1 MLDQRCMKNKSTLAV
16 ILGIGLLLVLF
27 WQFWE
32 QAHGWNH
39 SLLGKHAFRQSQ
51 TAVAAANFVEDGFAL
66 HPTIPVY
73 GPPWILP
80 LELPLY
86 QWIHA
91 GVVRLL
97 STPLVQSGRGLSI
110 LFHLIGLIQLFRI
123 LRLLKVG
130 MPSALF
136 ALMVILVS
144 PVSVYWS
151 QAILIQSL
159 AVALVLSYVLSG
171 LQSISS
177 SPSRW
182 KLLETV
188 LLGTLAAMVKIT
200 AFSVG
205 WGFLALHIATKA
217 FIDSQPKKPFPG
229 KDVFRTFLLLL
240 IPIVVGAV
248 WVLYSGL
255 IARMNSIPDAAHSSI
270 WYFGSVSARFDPEQL
285 SVIWKHCVEWTLGS
299 PLALVVILFSLLAP
313 WPKRVRSWAFLLAA
327 VAGPLVFWNVYFVH
341 DYYSYEIVFWFGAGI
356 ALCFDAPELWKT
368 KLRSLGS
375 LACMTIILSLMIQGY
390 YRTPYPWFLRHD
402 YRVQEYEYLNA
413 VGESVDRN
421 TFFLVLGDDWNPV
434 TAFCT
439 GRKTI
444 MMRSDGV
451 ENGIYPLIY
460 EKAVA
465 EGLRCGG
472 LLYYTRGADTEML
485 AKVLD
490 QFSLKPEPSSSLGEY
505 LLFFRMGNEA

>member
-1 MLDQRCMKNKSTLAV
+1 MVRTLV
-16 ILGIGLLLVLF
+16 I
-27 WQFWE
+27 
-32 QAHGWNH
+32 
-39 SLLGKHAFRQSQ
+39 
-51 TAVAAANFVEDGFAL
+51 
-66 HPTIPVY
+66 
-73 GPPWILP
+73 
-80 LELPLY
+80 
-86 QWIHA
+86 
-91 GVVRLL
+91 
-97 STPLVQSGRGLSI
+97 
-110 LFHLIGLIQLFRI
+110 
-123 LRLLKVG
+123 
-130 MPSALF
+130 
-136 ALMVILVS
+136 
-144 PVSVYWS
+144 
-151 QAILIQSL
+151 
-159 AVALVLSYVLSG
+159 
-171 LQSISS
+171 
-177 SPSRW
+177 
-182 KLLETV
+182 
-188 LLGTLAAMVKIT
+188 
-200 AFSVG
+200 
-205 WGFLALHIATKA
+205 
-217 FIDSQPKKPFPG
+217 
-229 KDVFRTFLLLL
+229 LL
-240 IPIVVGAV
+240 IPIAIGAV

-270 WYFGSVSARFDPEQL
+270 WYFGAINSRFDPEQL

-313 WPKRVRSWAFLLAA
+313 WAQRVRSWAFLLAA

-356 ALCFDAPELWKT
+356 ALCFDAPKLWKT

-413 VGESVDRN
+413 IGESVDRN
-421 TFFLVLGDDWNPV
+421 AFFLVLGDDWNPV

-472 LLYYTRGADTEML
+472 LLYFTRGADTEML
-485 AKVLD
+485 ARVLD

>member
-1 MLDQRCMKNKSTLAV
+1 MKNKSTLAV

-97 STPLVQSGRGLSI
+97 SSPLVQSGRGLSVM
-110 LFHLIGLIQLFRI
+110 FHLIGLVQLFRI
-123 LRLLKVG
+123 LRSLKVG
-130 MPSALF
+130 RPSALY
-136 ALMVILVS
+136 ALTLVTVS

-188 LLGTLAAMVKIT
+188 LLGALAAMVKIT

-205 WGFLALHIATKA
+205 WGFLVIHIASKVLV
-217 FIDSQPKKPFPG
+217 DNQSKKPLCEKG
-229 KDVFRTFLLLL
+229 VVRTLVILL
-240 IPIVVGAV
+240 IPIAIGAV

-270 WYFGSVSARFDPEQL
+270 WYFGAINSRFDPEQL

-313 WPKRVRSWAFLLAA
+313 WAQRVRSWAFLLAA

-413 VGESVDRN
+413 IGESVDRN

-472 LLYYTRGADTEML
+472 LLYFTRGADTEML